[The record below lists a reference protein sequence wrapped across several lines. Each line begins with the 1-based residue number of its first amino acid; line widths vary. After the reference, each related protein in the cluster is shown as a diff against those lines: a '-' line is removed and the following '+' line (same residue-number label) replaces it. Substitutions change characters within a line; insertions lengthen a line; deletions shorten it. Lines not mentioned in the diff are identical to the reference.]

1 MLQQSHFSPFLNFCT
16 PPHCAWVNP
25 GEETIRMGFRN
36 PSCAEALKVGVGEN
50 WFVLLTRIIC
60 TSWYGRYPIIYRVSC
75 IPGGTGFLPSTVLL
89 VAVEVA
95 VVSSCDDGGQSQHRK
110 CGFRQRSLQYWCCF
124 RIYLDSFDSFLI
136 LLRRS
141 FKWYLCFGFSLPG
154 LWHFSRDYIAVY
166 WPLASGAPPSILY
179 EGWMLH
185 SSTKPI
191 NPHGRLLEKK
201 MH

>member
-1 MLQQSHFSPFLNFCT
+1 MLQQSHFSPVLNFCT
-16 PPHCAWVNP
+16 GA
-25 GEETIRMGFRN
+25 T
-36 PSCAEALKVGVGEN
+36 PSLCLEGLILEKKPSEWASGTLHALKLSRSRVGET

-60 TSWYGRYPIIYRVSC
+60 TSWYGKYPIVYRVSY

-95 VVSSCDDGGQSQHRK
+95 VVSSCGDGGQSQHRK

-141 FKWYLCFGFSLPG
+141 FKWYLCFGLTLPATVT
-154 LWHFSRDYIAVY
+154 SRI
-166 WPLASGAPPSILY
+166 
-179 EGWMLH
+179 M
-185 SSTKPI
+185 TF
-191 NPHGRLLEKK
+191 
-201 MH
+201 